1 VKQKFLPGEIMVTG
15 GSGRYEYRLCDAE
28 TPAPTKEQKLITR
41 GSQAPGVAHLAKA
54 TAEMLIRFS
63 LGQAGLFADALL
75 TAFPNPSAA
84 ELEKM
89 AVVCESTAK
98 YIRAKRE
105 NAASLIDPIYEP
117 GAVRSWTSEFY
128 DLVKIFCVLSCEQEY
143 CAFIDCWETRRWDC
157 KDDNDKLKAL
167 NEDPNE
173 QARMKKEWFDK

>member
-1 VKQKFLPGEIMVTG
+1 MKQKFLPGEIMVTG

-41 GSQAPGVAHLAKA
+41 GSQAPSVAHLAKA

-75 TAFPNPSAA
+75 TAFPNPSAV
-84 ELEKM
+84 ELEKIA
-89 AVVCESTAK
+89 AVLDAASD
-98 YIRAKRE
+98 YLRAKRG
-105 NAASLIDPIYEP
+105 NLFTPKIDYEP
-117 GAVRSWTSEFY
+117 GAVRSWTPEFH